1 MAEDALRALP
11 VDKMAEFDAN
21 TELARLAVEIAE
33 HDQRYYRDDA
43 PQISDG
49 DYDALRQRNQALEN
63 LFPKLKRKD
72 SPSDRVGATPAT
84 GFGKV
89 KHRRPMLS
97 LDNAFN
103 DDDVHEFVGRV
114 RKFLGLADNDAVSL
128 VAEPKIDGL
137 SASVLYKKGKFVLG
151 ATRGDGE
158 TGEDITANLA
168 TVVDLPQTL
177 TGDDVP
183 DEIEIRGEVY
193 MAKEDF
199 QALNEAQ
206 EKAGAKV
213 FANPRNAAAGSL
225 RQLDVSITA
234 GRKLRFFAYAWGE
247 ADTLPADTQW
257 GVLQRFKAWGFSLN
271 PLTEACKDADAALDL
286 YRRIETARA
295 NLPYDIDGV
304 VYKVDRLDWQERL
317 GMVSRAPRWAIAHK
331 FPAEKAQTVIND
343 IDIQVGRTGTLTP
356 VARLEPVT
364 VGGVVVTNATL
375 HNEENIEKLGAR
387 IGDTVIVQRAGDV
400 IPQVLAV
407 VVDKRPKGS
416 KVYVFPNQCPI
427 CDSAAVREIKDVKT
441 GELEARRR
449 CTGGLI
455 CEAQAVERL
464 RHFVSR
470 DAFDIEGLGEKQIAA
485 FWQDGIVRQPADI
498 FGLKDLA
505 LDPPLKDREGWGD
518 LSVSNLFKAIE
529 ARRIIELDRFVYALG
544 IPHVGQTTAR
554 LLAKTYE
561 APDRLF
567 EALAAAHDPMSDA
580 WLELVDVD
588 GIGPKVAQTLVDFL
602 AEAHNNEVVQ
612 ALVVALDIQPF
623 DAPEDDSPVSGK
635 TVVFT
640 GTLERMT
647 RAEAKA
653 RAESLGAK
661 VSGSVSKKTDY
672 LVAGPGAGSKLKKA
686 QGLGVT
692 ALSEDEWLA
701 LISQGDSV

>member
-1 MAEDALRALP
+1 MTED
-11 VDKMAEFDAN
+11 
-21 TELARLAVEIAE
+21 
-33 HDQRYYRDDA
+33 
-43 PQISDG
+43 
-49 DYDALRQRNQALEN
+49 
-63 LFPKLKRKD
+63 
-72 SPSDRVGATPAT
+72 
-84 GFGKV
+84 
-89 KHRRPMLS
+89 
-97 LDNAFN
+97 
-103 DDDVHEFVGRV
+103 
-114 RKFLGLADNDAVSL
+114 
-128 VAEPKIDGL
+128 
-137 SASVLYKKGKFVLG
+137 
-151 ATRGDGE
+151 
-158 TGEDITANLA
+158 
-168 TVVDLPQTL
+168 
-177 TGDDVP
+177 
-183 DEIEIRGEVY
+183 
-193 MAKEDF
+193 
-199 QALNEAQ
+199 
-206 EKAGAKV
+206 
-213 FANPRNAAAGSL
+213 
-225 RQLDVSITA
+225 
-234 GRKLRFFAYAWGE
+234 
-247 ADTLPADTQW
+247 
-257 GVLQRFKAWGFSLN
+257 
-271 PLTEACKDADAALDL
+271 CKDADAALGL
-286 YRRIETARA
+286 YRRIEADRA
-295 NLPYDIDGV
+295 DLPYDIDGV

-331 FPAEKAQTVIND
+331 FPAEKAQTVVND

-375 HNEENIEKLGAR
+375 HNEENIEKLGVR

-407 VVDKRPKGS
+407 VADKRPDKTED
-416 KVYVFPNQCPI
+416 YVFPDHCPI
-427 CDSAAVREIKDVKT
+427 CGSAAVREIKDVKT

-498 FGLKDLA
+498 FGLKDLV

-529 ARRIIELDRFVYALG
+529 ARRNIDLDRFVYALG

-561 APDRLF
+561 TSDRLF
-567 EALAAAHDPMSDA
+567 EALAVAHDSQSDA
-580 WLELVDVD
+580 WFELVDVD

-602 AEAHNNEVVQ
+602 AEAHNNVVVQ
-612 ALVVALDIQPF
+612 ALAGQLEIQPF

-661 VSGSVSKKTDY
+661 VSGSVSKKTDF
-672 LVAGPGAGSKLKKA
+672 LVAGPAAGSKLKKA
-686 QGLGVT
+686 QDLGVT
-692 ALSEDEWLA
+692 TLSEDDWLD
-701 LISQGDSV
+701 LIGR

>member
-1 MAEDALRALP
+1 MAEDALRALS
-11 VDKMAEFDAN
+11 VDKMTPLDASA
-21 TELARLAVEIAE
+21 ELARLAVEIAE

-43 PQISDG
+43 PEISDG
-49 DYDALRQRNQALEN
+49 DYDGLRQRNLAIES
-63 LFPKLKRKD
+63 LFPNLKRKD

-114 RKFLGLADNDAVSL
+114 RKFLGLADDDAVPL

-137 SASVLYKKGKFVLG
+137 SASVLYKNGKFVLG

-177 TGDDVP
+177 TADDVP

-193 MAKEDF
+193 MAKADF

-225 RQLDVSITA
+225 RQLDVSVTA

-271 PLTEACKDADAALDL
+271 PLTEDCKDAEAALGL

-295 NLPYDIDGV
+295 DLPYDIDGV

-387 IGDTVIVQRAGDV
+387 VGDTVIVQRAGDV

-407 VVDKRPKGS
+407 VVEKRPKAS
-416 KVYVFPNQCPI
+416 QDFVFPDQCPI
-427 CDSAAVREIKDVKT
+427 CGSAAVREIKDAKT

-498 FGLKDLA
+498 FGLKDLV

-529 ARRIIELDRFVYALG
+529 ARRTIELDRFVYALG
-544 IPHVGQTTAR
+544 IPHVGQTTGR

-561 APDRLF
+561 TPDRLF
-567 EALAAAHDPMSDA
+567 EALATAHDSMSDA

-602 AEAHNNEVVQ
+602 AEAHNNDVVQ
-612 ALVVALDIQPF
+612 ALVAQLDIQPF

-672 LVAGPGAGSKLKKA
+672 LVAGPAAGSKLKKA
-686 QGLGVT
+686 QDLGVT
-692 ALSEDEWLA
+692 TLSEDEWLA
-701 LISQGDSV
+701 LIGR

>member
-1 MAEDALRALP
+1 MSQDALRALAVEDMTP
-11 VDKMAEFDAN
+11 LDASA
-21 TELARLAVEIAE
+21 ELARLAVEIAE

-43 PQISDG
+43 PSVTDA
-49 DYDALRQRNQALEN
+49 DYDTLRQRNLAIEAK
-63 LFPKLKRKD
+63 FPEQKRPD
-72 SPSDRVGATPAT
+72 SPTDRIGATPAT

-89 KHRRPMLS
+89 RHRRPMLS

-103 DDDVHEFVGRV
+103 DDDVREFVGRV
-114 RKFLGLADNDAVSL
+114 RKFLGLADNEQVTL

-137 SASVLYKKGKFVLG
+137 SASVRYEDGKFVLG

-168 TVVDLPQTL
+168 QVADLPKQL
-177 TGDDVP
+177 LGNDVP
-183 DEIEIRGEVY
+183 AVFEVRGEVY

-199 QALNEAQ
+199 LALNEAQ
-206 EKAGAKV
+206 EKAGDKV

-225 RQLDVSITA
+225 RQLDVTVTA

-247 ADTLPADTQW
+247 APELPAATQW
-257 GVLQRFKAWGFSLN
+257 DVLQRFKDWGFSLN
-271 PLTEACKDADAALDL
+271 PLTEACRNVDAALDL
-286 YRRIETARA
+286 YRRIETGRA
-295 NLPYDIDGV
+295 ELPYDIDGV
-304 VYKVDRLDWQERL
+304 VYKVDRLDWQDRL

-331 FPAEKAQTVIND
+331 FPAEKAQTIVRG

-375 HNEENIEKLGAR
+375 HNEENIEKLGVR
-387 IGDTVIVQRAGDV
+387 VGDTVIVQRAGDV

-407 VVDKRPKGS
+407 VMEKRPEDTQD
-416 KVYVFPNQCPI
+416 YIFPDHCPI
-427 CDSAAVREIKDVKT
+427 CDSAATREAKDDKS

-470 DAFDIEGLGEKQIAA
+470 NAFDIEGLGEKQIAA
-485 FWQDGIVRQPADI
+485 FWQDGLVRQPADI
-498 FGLKDLA
+498 FILRTLE
-505 LDPPLKDREGWGD
+505 LDPPLTQREGWGD
-518 LSVSNLFKAIE
+518 LSVANLFRAIE
-529 ARRIIELDRFVYALG
+529 TRRTIDLDRVIYALG
-544 IPHVGQTTAR
+544 IPHVGQSTAR

-561 APDRLF
+561 TPERL
-567 EALAAAHDPMSDA
+567 LAALEAARDA
-580 WLELVDVD
+580 EGEAWAELVDID
-588 GIGPKVAQTLVDFL
+588 GIGPKVAQTLVSFL
-602 AEAHNNEVVQ
+602 AEPHNTEVVQ
-612 ALVVALDIQPF
+612 ALFTQLDIQPF
-623 DAPEDDSPVSGK
+623 DAPDDDSPVSGK

-653 RAESLGAK
+653 KAESLGAK

-686 QGLGVT
+686 QDLGVT

-701 LISQGDSV
+701 LIGN

>member
-1 MAEDALRALP
+1 
-11 VDKMAEFDAN
+11 AEFDAN

-103 DDDVHEFVGRV
+103 DDDVYEFVVRV
-114 RKFLGLADNDAVSL
+114 RKFLGLADGDDVNL

-177 TGDDVP
+177 TADDVP
-183 DEIEIRGEVY
+183 EVIEIRGEVY
-193 MAKEDF
+193 MAKADF

-225 RQLDVSITA
+225 RQLDVSVTA

-257 GVLQRFKAWGFSLN
+257 GILQRFEAWGFSLN
-271 PLTEACKDADAALDL
+271 PLTEDCKDADAALGL
-286 YRRIETARA
+286 YRRIEADRA
-295 NLPYDIDGV
+295 DLPYDIDGV

-331 FPAEKAQTVIND
+331 FPAEKAQTVVND

-375 HNEENIEKLGAR
+375 HNEENIEKLGVR

-407 VVDKRPKGS
+407 VADKRPDKTED
-416 KVYVFPNQCPI
+416 YVFPDHCPI
-427 CDSAAVREIKDVKT
+427 CGSAAVREIKDVKT

-498 FGLKDLA
+498 FGLKDLV

-529 ARRIIELDRFVYALG
+529 ARRNIDLDRFVYALG

-561 APDRLF
+561 TSDRLF
-567 EALAAAHDPMSDA
+567 EALAVAHDSQSDA
-580 WLELVDVD
+580 WFELVDVD

-602 AEAHNNEVVQ
+602 AEAHNNVVVQ
-612 ALVVALDIQPF
+612 ALAGQLEIQPF

-661 VSGSVSKKTDY
+661 VSGSVSKKTDF
-672 LVAGPGAGSKLKKA
+672 LVAGPAAGSKLKKA
-686 QGLGVT
+686 QDLGVT
-692 ALSEDEWLA
+692 TLSEDDWLD
-701 LISQGDSV
+701 LIGR

>member
-1 MAEDALRALP
+1 MADDPLRDLAVEDMTPL
-11 VDKMAEFDAN
+11 DASA
-21 TELARLAVEIAE
+21 ELARLAVEIAE
-33 HDQRYYRDDA
+33 HDKRYYQDDA
-43 PQISDG
+43 PEISDA
-49 DYDALRQRNQALEN
+49 DYDALRQRNLAIEAH
-63 LFPKLKRKD
+63 FPDLKRKD
-72 SPSDRVGATPAT
+72 SPTDRVGATPAT

-103 DDDVHEFVGRV
+103 DEDVREFVTRV
-114 RKFLGLADNDAVSL
+114 RRFLGLDDSEPVAL

-137 SASVLYKKGKFVLG
+137 SASVRYENGRFVLG

-168 TVVDLPQTL
+168 QVVDLPKEL
-177 TGDDVP
+177 KGDEVP
-183 DEIEIRGEVY
+183 DVIEVRGEVY
-193 MAKEDF
+193 MAKDDF
-199 QALNEAQ
+199 LALNEAQ
-206 EKAGAKV
+206 EKSGGKV

-234 GRKLRFFAYAWGE
+234 GRNLRFFAYAWGE
-247 ADTLPADTQW
+247 ADNLPAETQW

-271 PLTEACKDADAALDL
+271 PMTEACKDTDKALEL
-286 YRRIETARA
+286 YRKIETARA
-295 NLPYDIDGV
+295 ELPYDIDGV

-331 FPAEKAQTVIND
+331 FPAEKAQTIIND

-375 HNEENIEKLGAR
+375 HNEENIEKLDVR

-407 VVDKRPKGS
+407 VADKRPKGAEE
-416 KVYVFPNQCPI
+416 YVFPDKCPI
-427 CDSAAVREIKDVKT
+427 CDSVAVREIKDAKS

-498 FGLKDLA
+498 FDLSA
-505 LDPPLKDREGWGD
+505 MELDPPLKEREGWGD
-518 LSVSNLFKAIE
+518 LSVSNLFRAIE
-529 ARRIIELDRFVYALG
+529 DRRTIDLDRFVYALG

-561 APDRLF
+561 TPDRL
-567 EALAAAHDPMSDA
+567 LAALSAAHNHESEA
-580 WLELVDVD
+580 WAELVDVD
-588 GIGPKVAQTLVDFL
+588 GIGPKVAETLVAFL
-602 AEAHNNEVVQ
+602 AEPHNDDVVQ
-612 ALVVALDIQPF
+612 ALASRLDITPF
-623 DAPEDDSPVSGK
+623 EAPEDDSPVSGK

-653 RAESLGAK
+653 KAESLGAK

-686 QGLGVT
+686 QDLGVT
-692 ALSEDEWLA
+692 ALSEEDWLT
-701 LISQGDSV
+701 LIGG